1 MTDFPSE
8 VGTRPELTRIG
19 FTGTLW
25 FGAFVVAAAVGVAGL
40 FAADWHPDRLGTG
53 GQVVWWA
60 GTAAVL
66 AGIGCLAWAGCPVI
80 SENRMAADRNKSLTV
95 RAGVLLFMIGGTA
108 SSLTVLLG

>member
-25 FGAFVVAAAVGVAGL
+25 FVAAAVGVAG
-40 FAADWHPDRLGTG
+40 
-53 GQVVWWA
+53 
-60 GTAAVL
+60 
-66 AGIGCLAWAGCPVI
+66 
-80 SENRMAADRNKSLTV
+80 
-95 RAGVLLFMIGGTA
+95 LFMIGGTA